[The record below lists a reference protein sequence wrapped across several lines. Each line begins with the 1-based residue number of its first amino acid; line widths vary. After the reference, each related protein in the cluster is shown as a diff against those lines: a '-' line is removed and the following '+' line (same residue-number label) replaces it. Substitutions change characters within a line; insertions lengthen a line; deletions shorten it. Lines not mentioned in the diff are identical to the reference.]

1 VRRTVDAVLFDMDG
15 LLVDSEPLWTIAEI
29 ELATKLGGEWT
40 DEVKAAV
47 VGTRIDTAMAT
58 ILEWY
63 DAPREAVDVNAAIE
77 FLLDRM
83 VELFHNDLPLMP
95 GALELI
101 DAVRAGGARTALVS
115 SSYRVLLDAAID
127 TIGAHRFDATISGD
141 EVGHGKPDPEPYLLA
156 CERLGVSPAATVVIE
171 DAMSGV
177 VSGEAAGCVVVAV
190 PHVAPIEPTPQRP
203 VVGALAE
210 INPGW
215 LLNLVR

>member
-1 VRRTVDAVLFDMDG
+1 MDG
-15 LLVDSEPLWTIAEI
+15 LLVDSEPIWTIAEI

-63 DAPREAVDVNAAIE
+63 DAPREATDVEDAIG
-77 FLLDRM
+77 FLLGRM
-83 VELFHNDLPLMP
+83 VELFHDDLPLMP

-101 DAVRAGGARTALVS
+101 DGVRALGAKTALVS

-127 TIGAHRFDATISGD
+127 TMGMQRFDTTISGD
-141 EVGHGKPDPEPYLLA
+141 EVTHGKPDPEPYLLA
-156 CERLGVSPAATVVIE
+156 CERLAIGPATAIVIE

-177 VSGEAAGCVVVAV
+177 RSGEAAGCVVVAV
-190 PHVAPIEPTPQRP
+190 PHVAPIEATPRRP
-203 VVGALAE
+203 VVESLTK
-210 INPGW
+210 IDPNW
-215 LLNLVR
+215 LLDLVR